1 MAEFTYAALT
11 DKGAKKTGNI
21 VAESKE
27 MALQQLRE
35 QGLFPTDVQTASALN
50 REIKFNA
57 GGSISAHAL
66 AVFCRQFHSML
77 DAGVALVPALQMLGK
92 QADNKTLA
100 KAIGDLEQDVRAG
113 LTLGEAMRHQGNTF
127 PEMMIAMVEAGEA
140 SGKLDVSLDRMA
152 DQFDRVA
159 DTQARTRKAAIY
171 PVIVLV
177 VCIAIIVFMLIKVI
191 PSYETMF
198 ESMDMT
204 LPPATLMMIA
214 LSHFIQNYWFIIIGV
229 IVAFVLIRLFVKST
243 PKGRLWMDTRALKFP
258 FLGPLRAKTACSV
271 ISRTLATLIYS
282 GVSITDGLHIVSKV
296 IDNYA
301 YKVALEEAEEDVKKG
316 VPLSVSL
323 AKHPIFPPMVV
334 YMISV
339 GEETGQTD
347 EMMNKLADY
356 YDDEVKMA
364 TETAMAAI
372 EPMIILVMAG
382 LVVIL
387 IAAVMGPM
395 IKMYSNLDA
404 L

>member
-1 MAEFTYAALT
+1 MAEFTYTALT
-11 DKGAKKTGNI
+11 STGAKKTGSI
-21 VAESKE
+21 VAESPE
-27 MALQQLRE
+27 IAAQQLRD
-35 QGLFPTDVQTASALN
+35 QGLFPTNVAAASALN
-50 REIKFNA
+50 REIKFGS
-57 GGSISAHAL
+57 GGHIKVHSL

-77 DAGVALVPALQMLGK
+77 DAGVALVPAMQMLGR
-92 QADNKTLA
+92 QSDDKTLA
-100 KAIGDLEQDVRAG
+100 KAIEALEADVRAG
-113 LTLGEAMRHQGNTF
+113 LTLGEAMRHQGSTF

-140 SGKLDVSLDRMA
+140 SGKLDVSLERMA

-159 DTQARTRKAAIY
+159 DTQARTRKAAMY
-171 PVIVLV
+171 PIIVLV

-198 ESMDMT
+198 DGMGLE
-204 LPPATLMMIA
+204 LPIATVIMIK
-214 LSHFIQNYWFIIIGV
+214 LSHFIKQFWYIILGAV
-229 IVAFVLIRLFVKST
+229 VAIVLIRMFIKST
-243 PKGRLWMDTRALKFP
+243 PKGRLAMDSNALKIP
-258 FLGPLRAKTACSV
+258 FLGPLKAKTACSV

-282 GVSITDGLHIVSKV
+282 GVSITDGLHITAKV
-296 IDNYA
+296 IDNFA
-301 YKVALEEAEEDVKKG
+301 YKVALEEAEDDVKKG
-316 VPLSVSL
+316 VPLSTSL
-323 AKHPIFPPMVV
+323 AKHPIFPPMVI

-372 EPMIILVMAG
+372 EPAIILVMAG
-382 LVVIL
+382 LVGLL